1 MLHVGCCK
9 KDSALSVCQRC
20 GWDVRLIVNINFKRK
35 KPARKRFDQC
45 SQGSQGLDV
54 AGDHPDSHL
63 SHGQLVRFVVAVTD
77 SHTSSFQKYCAVHSE
92 RFITTRHKIMI
103 KISQD
108 LIQVTDTYSPTG
120 SVAGP
125 QIRDQ
130 RASGPGTS
138 GFCFCTSDTSLIDI
152 SQARKAVMWANGQK
166 PEVNGPNACSWGYKD
181 TLAN

>member
-45 SQGSQGLDV
+45 SQGSQGFDV

-108 LIQVTDTYSPTG
+108 LIQATDTYSPTG

-125 QIRDQ
+125 VLHLYFVINVHLGQVLV
-130 RASGPGTS
+130 
-138 GFCFCTSDTSLIDI
+138 GFVFVLVILHLLI
-152 SQARKAVMWANGQK
+152 SVRQER
-166 PEVNGPNACSWGYKD
+166 P
-181 TLAN
+181 